1 MKKVQMTP
9 GLIWGMNFIVG
20 AYVFGAVLTAFI
32 LIAAF
37 L

>member
-1 MKKVQMTP
+1 MKRVQMTP
-9 GLIWGMNFIVG
+9 GLVWAMNFIVG
-20 AYVFGAVLTAFI
+20 AYVFGAVLTAAI

>member
-1 MKKVQMTP
+1 MKRVRMTH

-20 AYVFGAVLTAFI
+20 AYVFGALLTAAI

>member
-1 MKKVQMTP
+1 MKKFQMTP
-9 GLIWGMNFIVG
+9 SLIWGMNFIVG